1 MTQKHIK
8 ILLVDDE
15 TQFVDTLAERLGM
28 RGFSAEVAYN
38 GDEALAKVRKNTPDV
53 VVLDLRMPGMDGF
66 EVLKQTKKIN
76 PQVQVIIL
84 TGHGGDQEAVIA
96 GRYGAYSFLRK
107 PADINS
113 LLKSIR
119 MAYRD
124 KVENTFVAASMAEAG
139 DFASATEVMAEKDLL
154 RDE

>member
-1 MTQKHIK
+1 MTQEAIK

-15 TQFVDTLAERLGM
+15 VQFVDTLAERLAM
-28 RGFSAEVAYN
+28 RGFTADVAYN
-38 GDEALAKVRKNTPDV
+38 GASALEKVATSQPDV
-53 VVLDLRMPGMDGF
+53 IVLDLRMPNMDGF
-66 EVLKQTKKIN
+66 AVLKAVKQRN

-107 PADINS
+107 PTDIDA
-113 LLKSIR
+113 LLDSIR

-124 KVENTFVAASMAEAG
+124 KVENAFVAASFAQAG
-139 DFASATEVMAEKDLL
+139 DMDSAREVMAEKDLL
-154 RDE
+154 NP